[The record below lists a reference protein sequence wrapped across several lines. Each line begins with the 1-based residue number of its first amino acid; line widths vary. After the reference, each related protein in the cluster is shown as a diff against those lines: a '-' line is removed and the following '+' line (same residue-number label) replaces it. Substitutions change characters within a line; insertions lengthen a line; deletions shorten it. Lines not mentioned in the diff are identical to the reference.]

1 MHPIPTWATSSE
13 PRRASLGSLL
23 LLICSVTACHHKV
36 LHLPVHLASSS
47 ILNSLSGS
55 FPSLLHSFPDTL
67 ILCSLPYQPHWSI
80 PATQAVH
87 PANCH
92 CTSPRI
98 GSAARACFK
107 TNYNPFGYT
116 TPSVLAKLP
125 PFHLVILPRHRSFV
139 FPYLYTSQASLFL
152 RIPLAEDTSI
162 PSHHRSIMDTSTLTR
177 RQYYEDGYWWY
188 SPVCFSCPHKRHPQN

>member
-116 TPSVLAKLP
+116 TPLSSPNSLP
-125 PFHLVILPRHRSFV
+125 FTWLFFHAIGPSCSLICTPHRPLSSSEYLWPR
-139 FPYLYTSQASLFL
+139 
-152 RIPLAEDTSI
+152 
-162 PSHHRSIMDTSTLTR
+162 TR
-177 RQYYEDGYWWY
+177 R
-188 SPVCFSCPHKRHPQN
+188 FPHITDPSWTLQH